1 MSYFFNTEDM
11 ARKFVTGAFDELEQR
26 IAGYQSLFSDTESI
40 TEKASGIA
48 QEFVKKLDFKGLS
61 KEFSSKVGTFTET
74 FFENLNTEK
83 TSSLA
88 AGNINKAIENFLN
101 KLDTGKFAAEA
112 AKNINRA
119 SSSFAEN
126 LEIENAAHKLGEKYA
141 ESFDAFSEPVT
152 NSLGRAVGNLTSSI
166 TWNTLPYIAL
176 ASAVTI
182 GTPLLVSYIYY
193 SYKHAIGRPKL
204 ATEIKNVTIL
214 TPLYDRLGSIKDR
227 IFKAQKPV
235 DAIFNQEISSR
246 MDDFASALINASK
259 NKGFLPNL
267 ILHGPGGTG
276 KTMIAKQ
283 IVKKSGMSY
292 VAMSGGDLAQ
302 YIKRGEHV
310 SELNKLMESAKK
322 QKTILFIDEAESLT
336 EDRDLMN
343 TPERLELINAFLNH
357 TGEES
362 KNLSIILATNRIAR
376 IDEAVMSR
384 MDYKIEVTLPGYPER
399 AEILSAYIAKRF
411 SKEEIETHFTE
422 KTINRIAYDTE
433 GFTGRALSKMI
444 KAISNKIASTEKNE
458 LTTALIDETVRE
470 FIAQEKRYG
479 KAKGHKSLIA
489 HIFFSFFS
497 R

>member
-11 ARKFVTGAFDELEQR
+11 ARKFVFGTFDEVKQQV
-26 IAGYQSLFSDTESI
+26 GDTESI
-40 TEKASGIA
+40 AEKTSEFL
-48 QEFVKKLDFKGLS
+48 QQFVKKIDLAGLS
-61 KEFSSKVGTFTET
+61 KESSDKVGDFGKT
-74 FFENLNTEK
+74 FFENLNTEEVF
-83 TSSLA
+83 T
-88 AGNINKAIENFLN
+88 
-101 KLDTGKFAAEA
+101 EA
-112 AKNINRA
+112 AKNMNRA
-119 SSSFAEN
+119 SKSFIDNIETP
-126 LEIENAAHKLGEKYA
+126 EISRELGEKFA
-141 ESFDAFSEPVT
+141 ESFDALNEPVT
-152 NSLGRAVGNLTSSI
+152 SSIGRFMGNLTSSI

-214 TPLYDRLGSIKDR
+214 TPLYDRIGGIKDW

-246 MDDFASALINASK
+246 VDDFASALINASK

-283 IVKKSGMSY
+283 IAKKSGMSY
-292 VAMSGGDLAQ
+292 VAMSGGNLAQ

-322 QKTILFIDEAESLT
+322 KKTILFIDEAESLT
-336 EDRDLMN
+336 EDRNLMN

-384 MDYKIEVTLPGYPER
+384 MDYKIEITLPGYPER

-444 KAISNKIASTEKNE
+444 NAISNKIASTEKNE
-458 LTTALIDETVRE
+458 LTTALINETVSE

-479 KAKGHKSLIA
+479 KAKGHKSFIA
-489 HIFFSFFS
+489 HLFFSIF
-497 R
+497 